1 MSKRLTVTLRI
12 KTLVPVMVSF
22 FNILF
27 LCSIPVFVGSK
38 FWKSTRKI
46 RVISVS
52 DYSSYKGKKKF
63 VQMPEI
69 SILISKVIR
78 KVNVWI
84 QNVWIQMMLVM
95 LMDAIEKAMK
105 LSISQI
111 QRSTIRSSRSVH
123 LYLKHRLYTDC
134 YIAS

>member
-1 MSKRLTVTLRI
+1 M
-12 KTLVPVMVSF
+12 
-22 FNILF
+22 
-27 LCSIPVFVGSK
+27 FVGSK

-84 QNVWIQMMLVM
+84 QMMLVM
-95 LMDAIEKAMK
+95 LMDAIEKAMIE
-105 LSISQI
+105 LL
-111 QRSTIRSSRSVH
+111 V
-123 LYLKHRLYTDC
+123 
-134 YIAS
+134 

>member
-1 MSKRLTVTLRI
+1 M
-12 KTLVPVMVSF
+12 
-22 FNILF
+22 
-27 LCSIPVFVGSK
+27 FVGSK

-84 QNVWIQMMLVM
+84 QMMLVM

-134 YIAS
+134 YILLYS

>member
-1 MSKRLTVTLRI
+1 M
-12 KTLVPVMVSF
+12 
-22 FNILF
+22 
-27 LCSIPVFVGSK
+27 
-38 FWKSTRKI
+38 
-46 RVISVS
+46 S

-84 QNVWIQMMLVM
+84 QMMLVMLVM